1 MNRNF
6 INLTKNEKKVLLMI
20 SKDYNKTD
28 SEIAK
33 KIGIAV
39 SSVSRI
45 KNKLIKNQVLNGAI
59 PKIDYSKL
67 GINCYVLVLYSA
79 TPLWWEKVNDKVIK
93 IINNCPQI
101 VSCIRTNEK
110 NLSYIV
116 IYAFP
121 NSIIAN
127 EYLNNI
133 QKTYN
138 NYLIIEKSIFLSKE
152 NFLKNDP
159 TGLMDIL
166 DRKEV
171 VPDKE
176 FFNKLLKE

>member
-1 MNRNF
+1 MNRNLV
-6 INLTKNEKKVLLMI
+6 NLTKNEKKVLYLI
-20 SKDYNKTD
+20 SKNYNETD
-28 SEIAK
+28 SKIAK

-45 KNKLIKNQVLNGAI
+45 KNKLIKNGILNGAI
-59 PKIDYSKL
+59 PRIDYSKL
-67 GINCYVLVLYSA
+67 GINCYVMVLYSA
-79 TPLWWEKVNDKVIK
+79 TPLWWEKINNKVIK

-121 NSIIAN
+121 NNIIAN

-133 QKTYN
+133 QNTYN
-138 NYLIIEKSIFLSKE
+138 NYLIIEKTIFLSKE

-166 DRKEV
+166 DKKELI
-171 VPDKE
+171 PDKA
-176 FFNKLLKE
+176 FFSKLLKE